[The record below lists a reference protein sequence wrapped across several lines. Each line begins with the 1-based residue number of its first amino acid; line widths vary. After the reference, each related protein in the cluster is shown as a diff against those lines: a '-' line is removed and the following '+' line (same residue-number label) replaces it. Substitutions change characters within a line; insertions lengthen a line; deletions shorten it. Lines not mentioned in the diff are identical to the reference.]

1 MDAANVK
8 ASMARIAPPAEAPRF
23 LLREEPRVLVCYDSA
38 GRLTLVKG
46 DDCVCLSPDDLRELR
61 RFVGRIAGLE

>member
-1 MDAANVK
+1 MGAANVK
-8 ASMARIAPPAEAPRF
+8 ASVARLTPSETPRF

-38 GRLTLVKG
+38 GQLTIVKG
-46 DDCVCLSPDDLRELR
+46 DDCVCLSPDDIADLR